1 MIGML
6 VTSAISR
13 SGTHAEAAPKPPH
26 ATAIRQ
32 HEHARLG
39 RGVSKF
45 LRRRVQRGGSGHV
58 GSVLSV
64 SSYTSRYDIKTRGTP
79 VARTPR
85 TQSLTKAEY
94 EALAA
99 SPSAA
104 TVHGVQRGRGTQG
117 SLTPQQH
124 QALLAIK
131 GAPGRE
137 MLAVGEIAEA
147 LCLRPHSAVELV
159 DRMAELGLVER
170 HADADDHRR
179 VWVRLTTIGEDV
191 LARLSAE
198 HLRELQAI
206 GPGLARMLERFRGGQ

>member
-1 MIGML
+1 M
-6 VTSAISR
+6 T
-13 SGTHAEAAPKPPH
+13 
-26 ATAIRQ
+26 
-32 HEHARLG
+32 
-39 RGVSKF
+39 
-45 LRRRVQRGGSGHV
+45 
-58 GSVLSV
+58 
-64 SSYTSRYDIKTRGTP
+64 
-79 VARTPR
+79 RTPR

-99 SPSAA
+99 FRRALRQFTAFSAEA
-104 TVHGVQRGRGTQG
+104 ARKAD
-117 SLTPQQH
+117 LTPQQH

-159 DRMAELGLVER
+159 DRMAELGLVQR
-170 HADADDHRR
+170 HADPDDHRR
-179 VWVRLTTIGEDV
+179 VWVRLTTGGEDV

-206 GPGLARMLERFRGGQ
+206 GPELARMLERFRSGE

>member
-1 MIGML
+1 M
-6 VTSAISR
+6 
-13 SGTHAEAAPKPPH
+13 
-26 ATAIRQ
+26 
-32 HEHARLG
+32 
-39 RGVSKF
+39 
-45 LRRRVQRGGSGHV
+45 
-58 GSVLSV
+58 
-64 SSYTSRYDIKTRGTP
+64 
-79 VARTPR
+79 ARTPR

-99 SPSAA
+99 FRRAMRQFTAFSADA
-104 TVHGVQRGRGTQG
+104 ARKAG
-117 SLTPQQH
+117 LTPQQH

-159 DRMAELGLVER
+159 DRMTELGLVQR
-170 HADADDHRR
+170 HADPDDHRR
-179 VWVRLTTIGEDV
+179 VWVRLTTVGEDV

-206 GPGLARMLERFRGGQ
+206 GPELARMLERFRSGE

>member
-1 MIGML
+1 M
-6 VTSAISR
+6 T
-13 SGTHAEAAPKPPH
+13 
-26 ATAIRQ
+26 
-32 HEHARLG
+32 
-39 RGVSKF
+39 
-45 LRRRVQRGGSGHV
+45 
-58 GSVLSV
+58 
-64 SSYTSRYDIKTRGTP
+64 
-79 VARTPR
+79 RTPR

-99 SPSAA
+99 FRRALRRFTAFSAEA
-104 TVHGVQRGRGTQG
+104 ARKAD
-117 SLTPQQH
+117 LTPQQH

-159 DRMAELGLVER
+159 DRMAELGLVQR
-170 HADADDHRR
+170 HADPDDHRR
-179 VWVRLTTIGEDV
+179 VWVRLTTGGEDV

-206 GPGLARMLERFRGGQ
+206 GPGLARMLERFRSGE

>member
-1 MIGML
+1 M
-6 VTSAISR
+6 
-13 SGTHAEAAPKPPH
+13 
-26 ATAIRQ
+26 
-32 HEHARLG
+32 
-39 RGVSKF
+39 
-45 LRRRVQRGGSGHV
+45 
-58 GSVLSV
+58 
-64 SSYTSRYDIKTRGTP
+64 
-79 VARTPR
+79 ARTPR

-99 SPSAA
+99 FRRALRQFTAFSADA
-104 TVHGVQRGRGTQG
+104 ARKAG
-117 SLTPQQH
+117 LTPQQH